1 MIQLPAIIITIEKKS
16 GGEACS
22 QVDHESVKLW
32 QEKEWSERMVTFQVS
47 GESLGWLQSMGSWL
61 HESRKRIQ
69 EQAIV
74 KWEKVCSG
82 SYTLHRQSVDHLR
95 RQEAPLNG
103 FVSFYRGG

>member
-1 MIQLPAIIITIEKKS
+1 M
-16 GGEACS
+16 
-22 QVDHESVKLW
+22 DHESVKLW

-95 RQEAPLNG
+95 RQEALG
-103 FVSFYRGG
+103 ETHSMEGGPSQTIREREP